1 MIGTLCVALAVV
13 VGLAALFAALGRTGE
28 LLLAEKRNAEATEVL
43 AALTDELNRLGVPR
57 LPTTLGEAI
66 DVFATDDVVRD
77 AVGSYIADQLM
88 HVKRAEWEAYQ
99 SHISPWE
106 HLRYGDL

>member
-1 MIGTLCVALAVV
+1 MTNPYL
-13 VGLAALFAALGRTGE
+13 LFAATLGAALDGIADDEEPTPPLDE
-28 LLLAEKRNAEATEVL
+28 LLVQYDD
-43 AALTDELNRLGVPR
+43 DELNRLGVPR

-77 AVGSYIADQLM
+77 AVGSYIADQLI
-88 HVKRAEWEAYQ
+88 HVKRAEWRAYQ